1 MTSPTRWLP
10 TKPSLR
16 AEHAL
21 ETDGEDS
28 DQPLRL
34 HEALRA
40 REQLLHRLA
49 EALPL
54 GVLQVD
60 AEGRVVYTNHR
71 LHTILGRAR
80 AATAQEQLSMVLSE
94 DKERLD
100 EAFEAVLQGGLD
112 SDIEVRLVTSDDHGS
127 KDVHQCTM
135 SLRALTADTGAVT
148 GAIACVADVT
158 ESVRIREELRIRATF
173 DQVTQCHNRA
183 STMDG
188 LEEALTA
195 SDQRATPA
203 VIFVDLD
210 RFKDIND
217 RFGHAAGDELLGIV
231 AKRLL
236 RAVREKT
243 WWAESEVTSS
253 WSSAPASPRAPKP
266 CRQRREWPTRFSARF
281 SSRRRVFSCRAS
293 IGVAWPAGTGMD
305 ADTLVSQADE
315 AMYEA
320 KRRGSGRPILYRSTG
335 NDGPSSG
342 LR

>member
-1 MTSPTRWLP
+1 ML
-10 TKPSLR
+10 
-16 AEHAL
+16 
-21 ETDGEDS
+21 
-28 DQPLRL
+28 
-34 HEALRA
+34 
-40 REQLLHRLA
+40 QL
-49 EALPL
+49 
-54 GVLQVD
+54 D

-71 LHTILGRAR
+71 LHTILGRAQ

-94 DKERLD
+94 DRGRLD
-100 EAFEAVLQGGLD
+100 EAFEAVLHGALD

-135 SLRALTADTGAVT
+135 SLRALTTDTGAVT

-188 LEEALTA
+188 LEKALTA
-195 SDQRATPA
+195 SDERARPA

-236 RAVREKT
+236 RVVREEDLVGRIGGGRVPGRLPRHHHLRPSY
-243 WWAESEVTSS
+243 AGSDANGGHA
-253 WSSAPASPRAPKP
+253 SAPGST
-266 CRQRREWPTRFSARF
+266 QDGAR
-281 SSRRRVFSCRAS
+281 VSCRAS

-320 KRRGSGRPILYRSTG
+320 KRRGSGRPVLYRSTD
-335 NDGPSSG
+335 NDGRSSG